1 MIRENADGKGAEQ
14 SVTLK
19 LSEEEEE
26 EGAFLHSR
34 KLSWPSFP
42 FKLAVSRS
50 SESPL
55 VLQGDPS
62 GQRLYFVV

>member
-19 LSEEEEE
+19 LSEEE